1 MTTTKDVLRYIVLGG
16 LFIIPFIPFI
26 ISSSMFFPFIAG
38 KGFTFRILVE
48 LMFGVYVALAF
59 MEPSYRPKFNW
70 ITKSI
75 LAFVSVVFIANILGE
90 NPYKSIWSN
99 YERMEGFVLIA
110 HLLLY
115 YLVASS
121 VLNTKNIWNKFL
133 NTNISAS
140 MLMTIY
146 GFFQLAGVFKI
157 NQGGARVDGTFGNA
171 AYFAI
176 YLVFN
181 IFLALY
187 MLSDSKIENWKKWM
201 YSSVV
206 VLETIMLY
214 FTATRGAILGFIG
227 GLVVTAILVFWK
239 EKENQAIKKIS
250 KYLLGTLAVL
260 LVLFFFIKD
269 TSYVKNSPVL
279 SRFSTLSF
287 SEFKT
292 QGRYFVWPM
301 AIKGIAERPL
311 LGWGQENFNFVF
323 NKNYDPQ
330 MFGQEE
336 WFDRTHNVVLDWMIA
351 SGAIGFLAYASIY
364 VALFYYIWRKQSTLK
379 YSEKSILTGL
389 ISAYIFHNLFVFDN
403 LISYI
408 MFFTILA
415 MISFENKHEGAI
427 GSFYTT
433 KLSGDTSNYIVLP
446 SVVILTIALVYFV
459 NVPAISANT
468 TLIKAMSPQKEGP
481 EKNLEYFKEV
491 FAKNSF
497 GESEAIEQLV
507 TYASQV
513 AGQNSVNPSVKENI
527 YQLAKEKLDKKIS
540 EVPNDARYLVFA
552 GSFYNRFGKYDEA
565 IKYLERALLESPLK
579 QTIHFE
585 LGSSYLGKRDLQKTF
600 ELFKKAYDLKPEAK
614 ESQILYAIAAIY
626 TSNEAVLKEMSAK
639 LDQDTILYD
648 NRFLNTYA
656 NLGDYNSVI
665 NILSVRIERN
675 PNSKQDKLFLASAF
689 INIGQKDRAIAVIEE
704 MIKLDPGFKNE
715 GESYIQQIRSM

>member
-1 MTTTKDVLRYIVLGG
+1 MTTKDILRYVTLTGV
-16 LFIIPFIPFI
+16 FIIPFIPFI

-38 KGFTFRILVE
+38 KGFAFRILVE
-48 LMFGVYVALAF
+48 IIFGVYVALAV
-59 MEPSYRPKFNW
+59 MEPNYRPKLNW

-75 LAFVSVVFIANILGE
+75 LAFVSIVFLADILGE

-115 YLVASS
+115 YIVTSS
-121 VLNTKNIWNKFL
+121 ILNTKDIWNKFL
-133 NTNISAS
+133 NINILAS
-140 MLMTIY
+140 SIMTVY
-146 GFFQLAGVFKI
+146 GYFQLAGVFKI

-181 IFLALY
+181 IFLSLY
-187 MLSDSKIENWKKWM
+187 MMSDNKIASWKKWL

-206 VLETIMLY
+206 VLEIIMLY

-227 GLVVTAILVFWK
+227 GLIVTGVLVLWKENENLVFK
-239 EKENQAIKKIS
+239 NIS
-250 KYLLGTLAVL
+250 KYLLGSLVVL
-260 LVLFFFIKD
+260 IFGFLLIKD
-269 TSYVKNSPVL
+269 TAFVKNNPVL

-301 AIKGIAERPL
+301 AMKGIAERPL

-323 NKNYDPQ
+323 NKNYNPQ

-379 YSEKSILTGL
+379 HSEKSILTGL
-389 ISAYIFHNLFVFDN
+389 ILAYVFHNLFVFDN

-415 MISFENKHEGAI
+415 MISFENKQEGAKGI
-427 GSFYTT
+427 FYTT
-433 KLSGDTSNYIVLP
+433 KVSNDAVNYIFIP
-446 SVVILTIALVYFV
+446 SATILTIALVYFI

-468 TLIKAMSPQKEGP
+468 NLIKAMSGQKDGP
-481 EKNLEYFKEV
+481 EKNLEYFRKA
-491 FAKNSF
+491 FAQNSF
-497 GESEAIEQLV
+497 GESEAVEQVV
-507 TYASQV
+507 TYATQF
-513 AGQNSVNPSVKENI
+513 AGQSTVSPQIKENI
-527 YQLAKEKLDKKIS
+527 YTYAKEKLDEKIS

-552 GSFYNRFGKYDEA
+552 GSFYNRFGQYDEA
-565 IKYLERALLESPLK
+565 IKHLERALVESPLK
-579 QTIHFE
+579 QTVHFE
-585 LGSSYLGKRDLQKTF
+585 LGSSYLGKRDFQKTY
-600 ELFKKAYDLKPEAK
+600 ELFKKAYDLKPESR

-639 LDQDTILYD
+639 IDQETILND

-665 NILSVRIERN
+665 NILNVRIQRN
-675 PNSKQDKLFLASAF
+675 PNSKQDKLFLASAY
-689 INIGQKDRAIAVIEE
+689 INMGQKERAILVIED
-704 MIKLDPGFKNE
+704 MIKLDPTFKNE
-715 GESYIQQIRSM
+715 GEVYIQQIRSM